1 MVLLIRQKLYSRQDN
16 PMSKIKIQE
25 LSTPGCSHCSL
36 AKKILEEEIK
46 PNFPDV
52 EIEYIDMLSDQG
64 QKMVQ
69 EYGVMSSPGIIVN
82 GELFSVGGLDK
93 NKLVEK
99 IKSLL

>member
-1 MVLLIRQKLYSRQDN
+1 M
-16 PMSKIKIQE
+16 IKIQE
-25 LSTPGCSHCSL
+25 LSTPGCSHCAE

-46 PNFPDV
+46 PNFLDV
-52 EIEYIDMLSDQG
+52 EIEYIDMLSEEG

-69 EYGVMSSPGIIVN
+69 KYSIMSLPGVIVN

-99 IKSLL
+99 IKSLCSFYAQKGK